1 MRLKSC
7 KRYSHLKKLTVILC
21 QIECTV
27 ASHQYGKS
35 VVRKDISIW
44 EAYFLSFAL
53 KAAVFFQFDAS
64 LAYPETENF
73 TKFGVTPAKSGNA
86 PGGVLVGGT
95 SNGPVAVKRSR
106 HADK

>member
-1 MRLKSC
+1 M
-7 KRYSHLKKLTVILC
+7 
-21 QIECTV
+21 
-27 ASHQYGKS
+27 
-35 VVRKDISIW
+35 
-44 EAYFLSFAL
+44 SFAL

-106 HADK
+106 HFRKRIANTPIEQAKMAITTNEIELKFWKASMIAWELSSSLPPVLLH